1 MLQWLILVSCSAWV
15 AVKIGVALCQ
25 SKPVLTTTWTSQQVR
40 ILALGATRHLDP
52 SKNCS
57 VFKNLY
63 LSSVAVFVKMA

>member
-40 ILALGATRHLDP
+40 ILALGATHVIWIPL
-52 SKNCS
+52 KIA
-57 VFKNLY
+57 VY
-63 LSSVAVFVKMA
+63 LKIFIYHK